1 LAASDLSPGVP
12 LLLRL
17 GDGQVA
23 AETDSLLHLGRVC
36 DAHAIASEALV
47 QAIKTRFPG

>member
-1 LAASDLSPGVP
+1 VP

-17 GDGQVA
+17 GNGTEA
-23 AETDSLLHLGRVC
+23 AEPDSLLHLGRVC

-47 QAIKTRFPG
+47 HALKSWFPG